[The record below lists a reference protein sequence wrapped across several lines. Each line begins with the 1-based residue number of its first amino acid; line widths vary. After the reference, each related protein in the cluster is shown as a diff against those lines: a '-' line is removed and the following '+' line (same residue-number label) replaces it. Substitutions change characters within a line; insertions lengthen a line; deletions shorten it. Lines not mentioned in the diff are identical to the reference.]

1 MVNLDKHW
9 SYSTTLYF
17 VVMFSPES
25 FIIRRQCTPF
35 CEAKCKYAG
44 HHHKI
49 LVAVINC
56 VDNRSY
62 NEFTKTITKF
72 VRKGWKVDDP
82 IEDPYPEFRYPL
94 VHWATVLGNVM
105 VLKWCVDQGLNLNK
119 RWGQRSETALH
130 RLMVCGYSALRENSH
145 NILKTFKRLVKLLKV
160 LLQSKDDNKDLP
172 IHVAAKVLVERPLM
186 GDSRFDPTYTEMLK
200 ILVRITCELDPEL
213 LNCRNRDGNTVM
225 HILSQHDKGAEILK
239 LLIENGADCDL
250 PNAEGIKP
258 IDIAKAKDV
267 TDIIGVLSKNDED
280 HNSSC
285 SKNEDDHNS
294 SCSKN
299 EDDTG
304 LEEIGDI
311 DIIYIESDDDMDNN
325 NDEKDETYIRNL
337 LERVKSEP
345 DDEMDETNEDTNDAE
360 DKKDPDW
367 NDTDLE
373 ASTSNDTLFTIDEDS
388 YDIDGPFAS
397 LNDSAFDGNL
407 GEQRCIS
414 RNDKQTSTLKR
425 KSSDKETV
433 QGPEEKKLKN
443 PNAQGKERKVISP
456 KLEIQLN
463 MPKFKS
469 LKRKIRQETM
479 LGEKAA
485 KTVFPVC
492 SSPDLTTQTQ
502 EIAQTRT
509 VSPSNE
515 EFAQQAPESSQN
527 LLEKEE
533 TGADTAVAVVTV
545 SEQSNEQ
552 NESVLSSSKF
562 AGTLPGM
569 CTEEIEQVQGQL
581 INYLSSVK
589 ESLPTTKPAENLFP
603 SSEVASEEIPQPRT
617 LSSSREESIPQTTE
631 DAQRSFSSSAEIR
644 SAWQRLHGKIAG
656 HGSLKD
662 NLSQLGKL
670 FDILKPAET
679 RTKSPVGTST
689 PSPVTIESDRSSSG
703 SSTEQES
710 SIPGGLSMEQQ
721 LSSSS
726 LLTMDQQRSSPG
738 LVLSEQHYSNQS
750 TPSPPTDHPRSKK
763 RIEDVITN
771 LKERHSRR
779 ESFESSSST
788 ESNSIQDQLNGK
800 QSDSITEQQATTDTS
815 LRIQTAKKYLT
826 NGEGSDD
833 ALERQVAVELHASRS
848 STPLTNNDQANDQS
862 VLPLSENDLSKTTK
876 ISQVQNSDIVIKKE
890 TNDSERSGKF
900 VDGNVTNGETPTTS
914 RSSVTSQGGINQ
926 KAVSDHDS
934 NTVTKKSSKRPRI
947 PRNALPTQ
955 VQAGSYRAMIPGGFS
970 TSTFE
975 TPADDGASTSTDTS
989 DSGAGRSDGTYQQL
1003 SSLTSEAERL
1013 CEEINNASS
1022 SPHTVVSSGGK
1033 TDSNYD
1039 PLYSVIDEFCEEVY
1053 GISRG
1058 PERRRKKQ
1066 GETSKRAED
1075 SVQNNA
1081 TQPQS
1086 LAQSEVAPTP
1096 GQVEDQ
1102 GSLPTQT
1109 QSTTQKQPEVEIKI
1123 KQEPGVEDSY
1133 TQSQTMA
1140 HDQTLENPADQTRVS
1155 VPGQIQQAAGQMQTN
1170 TTQGQVVSTQIQ
1182 PTLPLATQPTE
1193 NIAQGQTQVP
1203 RNVLLQQQHPL
1214 QTVGQNTVQTLEHVP
1229 AQSQT
1234 QPVGFATQGPGYI
1247 PTPQNTGQIRL
1258 QHMIPGPFQEMVH
1271 VQGQGRGRI
1280 QVPRQILAQVL
1291 HKHFPG
1297 MVHLLSPNGTRRP
1310 ANPQN
1315 VGMNQQNVTR
1325 PVNPQNVRMN
1335 QQNVPRPVNPQ
1346 NIGMNQQNVT
1356 RPVNPQNIGMNQQNV
1371 TRPVNPQN
1379 IGMNQQNVTRPV
1391 NPQNIGINQQN
1402 VTRPVN
1408 PQNIGINQQN
1418 VTRPVNPQNIG
1429 INQQNVTRLVNPQN
1443 IGINQQNVTR
1453 PVNPQH
1459 VGMNQQNVTRP
1470 VNPQNIGM
1478 NQQNVTRPTTMMRP
1492 QNIRQV
1498 LRQSVTQ
1505 NVNNPPAVYS
1515 TQSNQVYAPNPTT
1528 PAFVVVPSTNPQPRQ
1543 PTLHQINRYYQT
1555 RTNVP
1560 NGHTNILGQPI
1571 PGSIQLQRPNAANL
1585 SGQRAQGPN
1594 QVLSLR
1600 PRYANIQPQPQNTT
1614 QIRPPNPNIS
1624 SHVQTYNGRTV
1635 IARVLGPDTE
1645 TAMANKIN
1653 RDPTDRS
1660 TLNSAM
1666 PASVVSSAI
1675 ARSNVSSSLANA
1687 SGVNNSPSEREGK

>member
-105 VLKWCVDQGLNLNK
+105 VLKWCVDQGLDLNK
-119 RWGQRSETALH
+119 RWGQRSESALH

-186 GDSRFDPTYTEMLK
+186 SDSRFDPTYTEMLK
-200 ILVRITCELDPEL
+200 ILVRITCELDPDL

-225 HILSQHDKGAEILK
+225 HIVSQHDKGAEILK

-285 SKNEDDHNS
+285 SKNEDDM
-294 SCSKN
+294 
-299 EDDTG
+299 G

-345 DDEMDETNEDTNDAE
+345 DDEMDETNEDTNDTE
-360 DKKDPDW
+360 DKNDPDW
-367 NDTDLE
+367 NYTDLE

-397 LNDSAFDGNL
+397 RNDSPFDGNL

-425 KSSDKETV
+425 KSSHKETV

-485 KTVFPVC
+485 KSVFPVC

-515 EFAQQAPESSQN
+515 EFVQQAPESSQN

-552 NESVLSSSKF
+552 NESELSSSKF
-562 AGTLPGM
+562 AETLPGM

-581 INYLSSVK
+581 MNYLSSVK

-617 LSSSREESIPQTTE
+617 LSSSREESIPQTAE

-670 FDILKPAET
+670 FDILKPVET
-679 RTKSPVGTST
+679 RTKSPVGTSI

-721 LSSSS
+721 LSSCS

-738 LVLSEQHYSNQS
+738 LVLSEQHYSNHS

-779 ESFESSSST
+779 ESFESSSSI

-800 QSDSITEQQATTDTS
+800 QSDSITGQQATTIDTS
-815 LRIQTAKKYLT
+815 LRIPTAKNILT
-826 NGEGSDD
+826 DGEGSDD
-833 ALERQVAVELHASRS
+833 ALERQVTVPELHASRS

-862 VLPLSENDLSKTTK
+862 VLPPSENNLSKTTK

-890 TNDSERSGKF
+890 TNDNERSGKF
-900 VDGNVTNGETPTTS
+900 VDGNVTNGETSTNS
-914 RSSVTSQGGINQ
+914 RSSVTSQAGINQ

-955 VQAGSYRAMIPGGFS
+955 VQAGSYRAMIPGGIS

-975 TPADDGASTSTDTS
+975 TPADDGASTFTDTS

-1003 SSLTSEAERL
+1003 SSLTSEAEKL

-1058 PERRRKKQ
+1058 PERNREKQ
-1066 GETSKRAED
+1066 GETSKKAED

-1081 TQPQS
+1081 TQPQN
-1086 LAQSEVAPTP
+1086 LAQSEVAAPTP

-1140 HDQTLENPADQTRVS
+1140 HGQILENPADQTRVS

-1258 QHMIPGPFQEMVH
+1258 QHVIPGPFEEMVH

-1297 MVHLLSPNGTRRP
+1297 MVHLLSPNSTR
-1310 ANPQN
+1310 
-1315 VGMNQQNVTR
+1315 R
-1325 PVNPQNVRMN
+1325 PVNPQNV
-1335 QQNVPRPVNPQ
+1335 
-1346 NIGMNQQNVT
+1346 GMNQQNVT

-1379 IGMNQQNVTRPV
+1379 IGMNQQNLTRPV
-1391 NPQNIGINQQN
+1391 NPQN
-1402 VTRPVN
+1402 
-1408 PQNIGINQQN
+1408 
-1418 VTRPVNPQNIG
+1418 
-1429 INQQNVTRLVNPQN
+1429 
-1443 IGINQQNVTR
+1443 
-1453 PVNPQH
+1453 

-1478 NQQNVTRPTTMMRP
+1478 NQQNLTRPVNPQNVRINQQNLTRPVNPQNIGMNQQNVTRPVNPQHVGMNQQNETRPTTMMRP

-1528 PAFVVVPSTNPQPRQ
+1528 TTFVVVPSTNRQARQ

-1571 PGSIQLQRPNAANL
+1571 PGSTQLQRPNAANL

-1660 TLNSAM
+1660 TSNSAM